1 MCSQVLNRAEPRY
14 ATQTIFHHH
23 FSKVASR
30 YHDFRTTD
38 SEPITLI
45 YEQLKELTSI
55 EAVDIGCG
63 PGRYDLL
70 LYESLGDK
78 LRLTCVDAN
87 ADMLETLDKYLK
99 NHGISNFTSM
109 CSRAEKVPVPSNTLD
124 CVFTFNAIHHFNL
137 PEFLQES
144 ARTLKSGGYLFIYT
158 RLCEQNR
165 RNIWG
170 QHFPE
175 FHRKETRLH
184 TLDTLT
190 QTVAAVPTLRVKSI
204 ELFKYKR
211 MSTLSQLAERVKAR
225 HYSTFCLYSPE
236 ELEEATAGFVQKIND
251 EFNGAR
257 WIHWFDENV
266 LFTIRKE
273 G

>member
-1 MCSQVLNRAEPRY
+1 MCSQVTNRADLNY
-14 ATQTIFHHH
+14 ATPTIFHNH
-23 FSKVASR
+23 FSEVARR

-45 YEQLKELTSI
+45 YEELKKLAHI

-78 LRLTCVDAN
+78 LSLTCVDAN

-99 NHGISNFTSM
+99 NRGITNFTSLH
-109 CSRAEKVPVPSNTLD
+109 SRAEKVPFPNNTLD
-124 CVFTFNAIHHFNL
+124 CVLTFNAIHHFNL

-158 RLCEQNR
+158 RLHEQNM

-170 QHFPE
+170 RYFPE
-175 FHRKETRLH
+175 FHQKETRLH
-184 TLDTLT
+184 TLNTLT

-211 MSTLSQLAERVKAR
+211 MSTLAQLVERVKAK

-236 ELEEATAGFVQKIND
+236 ELEEATAGFVRNIHD
-251 EFNGAR
+251 EFNGAQCV
-257 WIHWFDENV
+257 HWFDENV

-273 G
+273 D